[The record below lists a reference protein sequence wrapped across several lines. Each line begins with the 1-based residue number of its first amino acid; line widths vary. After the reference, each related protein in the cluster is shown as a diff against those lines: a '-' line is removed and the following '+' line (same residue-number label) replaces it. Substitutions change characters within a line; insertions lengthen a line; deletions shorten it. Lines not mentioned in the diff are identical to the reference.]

1 MPQIHPSV
9 REVAVLQ
16 QATQMILSSLDADT
30 VLHHMLLV
38 VRNYF
43 GASRTAIYLV
53 ENEEL
58 HCRAGEAR
66 RILYRRGPCR
76 SN

>member
-1 MPQIHPSV
+1 MSQVHPSV

-43 GASRTAIYLV
+43 GASRSAIYLV

-58 HCRAGEAR
+58 YPAGRSGRARGHPER
-66 RILYRRGPCR
+66 R
-76 SN
+76 